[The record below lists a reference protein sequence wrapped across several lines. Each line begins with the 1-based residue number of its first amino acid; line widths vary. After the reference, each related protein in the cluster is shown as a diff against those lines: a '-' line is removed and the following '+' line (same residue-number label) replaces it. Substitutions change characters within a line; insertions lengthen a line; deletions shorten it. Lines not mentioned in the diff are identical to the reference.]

1 MKINKNIIKELNDYL
16 DEFNLTEIEYT
27 EKDVKVKVS
36 RSRASK
42 KYETSITNNENIIKT
57 EKVLTDDT
65 KKITS
70 PIIGTAYLA
79 PEPGGKKFIEVGQK
93 IKKGDTVM
101 IVEAMKTMNHVPSPV
116 DGLVKEISVEDGQPV
131 EFGTDYCNPR
141 LKLMFKK
148 ILIAN
153 RGEIAVRVIRA
164 CKEWG
169 ISTVAIHSD
178 VDRDSMHVRLA
189 DESICVGPHQP
200 TLSYLNIPAIM
211 SAIELTGS
219 EAVHPGYG
227 FLSENFEF
235 VKILEENNIKFIGP
249 SSHLIKMMGDKI
261 EAKKVA
267 KKYGLPV
274 IEGSDGGINDIDEA
288 KKICEKV
295 GFPVLIKASGG
306 GGGKGMK
313 IVNKI
318 EDFKNLFLTAKQEAK
333 KFFGNDEVYIEKFFQ
348 ILDILKFKFF
358 QEKRT
363 VHLHERDCSV
373 QRRHQKLIEET
384 PSPVLNESIRK
395 DLFERTVNMV
405 SQIGYEGAGTVEFI
419 YEDGKFY
426 FLEMNTR
433 VQVEHPV
440 TEMVTGIDI
449 IKEQIWI
456 AYSGETALK
465 QTDVN
470 PRGHAIECRINAE
483 DPSNNF
489 QPSPGKIGMCHQP
502 SGFRTRVD
510 GSIYQG
516 YKITPYYDS
525 MVCKVITH
533 GRNREEAIQRMLRS
547 LDEFVIDGITTTIEL
562 HKMLL
567 NNKKFINSDFNV
579 SWLDKEKY
587 FNYNIF

>member
-1 MKINKNIIKELNDYL
+1 
-16 DEFNLTEIEYT
+16 
-27 EKDVKVKVS
+27 
-36 RSRASK
+36 
-42 KYETSITNNENIIKT
+42 
-57 EKVLTDDT
+57 
-65 KKITS
+65 
-70 PIIGTAYLA
+70 
-79 PEPGGKKFIEVGQK
+79 
-93 IKKGDTVM
+93 
-101 IVEAMKTMNHVPSPV
+101 
-116 DGLVKEISVEDGQPV
+116 
-131 EFGTDYCNPR
+131 
-141 LKLMFKK
+141 MFKK

-153 RGEIAVRVIRA
+153 RGEIAVRIIRA

-178 VDRDSMHVRLA
+178 VDRESMHVRLA

-200 TLSYLNIPAIM
+200 TFSYLNIPAIM
-211 SAIELTGS
+211 SAIELTGA

-235 VKILEENNIKFIGP
+235 AKILEENDIKFIGP
-249 SSHLIKMMGDKI
+249 SSNLIKMMGDKI

-267 KKYGLPV
+267 KNYGLPV
-274 IEGSDGGINDIDEA
+274 IEGSEGGIKDINEA
-288 KKICEKV
+288 KKICEKIE
-295 GFPVLIKASGG
+295 FPVLIKASGG

-313 IVNKI
+313 IVNKL
-318 EDFKNLFLTAKQEAK
+318 EEFENLFLTAKQEAK

-348 ILDILKFKFF
+348 NPRHIEVQVLSGKN
-358 QEKRT
+358 RT

-384 PSPVLNESIRK
+384 PSPVLDDSIRK
-395 DLFERTVNMV
+395 ELFEKTVSMV
-405 SQIGYEGAGTVEFI
+405 SKIGYEGAGTVEFI

-456 AYSGETALK
+456 AFSGDTALK
-465 QTDVN
+465 QSDIN

-562 HKMLL
+562 HKVLL
-567 NNKKFINSDFNV
+567 NNKKFITSDFNV
-579 SWLDKEKY
+579 SWLDKEKV
-587 FNYNIF
+587 I